1 MMKKIVMAFCILSAV
16 CLSACQTKPVEPVE
30 EILFPVAIE
39 PLPEKTT
46 VKKKKSVK
54 PKKSSVTQHQN
65 KTDEVKQS
73 VSKKSKEQSSDDGFK
88 LLSNS
93 PKNR

>member
-1 MMKKIVMAFCILSAV
+1 MKKIVMAFCILSAV

-54 PKKSSVTQHQN
+54 PKKSSVTPQN
-65 KTDEVKQS
+65 KTDEVKQPP
-73 VSKKSKEQSSDDGFK
+73 SKAKEQSSDDSFK